1 MTCTGFI
8 FGAGALSTVARSV
21 TKLLQ
26 DDPQIVYLLDRERLS
41 NHGDA
46 AKS

>member
-1 MTCTGFI
+1 MICIGFI

-26 DDPQIVYLLDRERLS
+26 DDPQIVYLLDREQLS
-41 NHGDA
+41 KYGNA
-46 AKS
+46 TKS